1 MAVFRGFCGGNTV
14 ILLRPKI
21 TDFCYC
27 VAYFTGGV
35 LLEPTGGTT
44 DPALLATI
52 GWCILAFFIGSLPF
66 GYWAGRL
73 RGVDIREHGSGNIG
87 ATNVWRV
94 LGWQWG
100 APVFAL
106 DALKGYLPV
115 FFIQQASPPSYWI
128 VFGGLC
134 AILGHTYS
142 PFIGFKGGKG
152 VATSLGVV
160 IGFSWQVAAIAFA
173 VFVMTLLATW
183 WVSLG
188 SILGAIT
195 AAIAFFLLPPHL
207 LHGDPLPYRIFA
219 VLTMALII
227 YRHRSNIQRMR
238 DGTEPRFGKKQTP
251 PTE

>member
-1 MAVFRGFCGGNTV
+1 M
-14 ILLRPKI
+14 
-21 TDFCYC
+21 
-27 VAYFTGGV
+27 
-35 LLEPTGGTT
+35 
-44 DPALLATI
+44 
-52 GWCILAFFIGSLPF
+52 AFFIGSLPF

-73 RGVDIREHGSGNIG
+73 RSVDIREHGSGNIG

-115 FFIQQASPPSYWI
+115 LLALMAQLPSVW
-128 VFGGLC
+128 VVVVGLC
-134 AILGHTYS
+134 SILGHTYS

-160 IGFSWQVAAIAFA
+160 IGFSWVVAAIAFA
-173 VFVMTLLATW
+173 VFLLTLLSTR

-195 AAIAFFLLPPHL
+195 ATLAFFLLPSLFLPA
-207 LHGDPLPYRIFA
+207 DPLPYRIFA
-219 VLTMALII
+219 VLTMVLII
-227 YRHRSNIQRMR
+227 YRHRSNIQRIKE
-238 DGTEPRFGKKQTP
+238 GTEPRFGTRTTP
-251 PTE
+251 QPEDSEGNL

>member
-1 MAVFRGFCGGNTV
+1 MESTGSATDATLRT
-14 ILLRPKI
+14 ILGL
-21 TDFCYC
+21 C
-27 VAYFTGGV
+27 
-35 LLEPTGGTT
+35 L
-44 DPALLATI
+44 
-52 GWCILAFFIGSLPF
+52 LAFFIGSLPF

-73 RGVDIREHGSGNIG
+73 RGMDIREHGSGNIG

-100 APVFAL
+100 APVFLL

-115 FFIQQASPPSYWI
+115 LLIQQIAPPSYWI
-128 VFGGLC
+128 VIGGLC

-160 IGFSWQVAAIAFA
+160 IGFSWIVALIAFA
-173 VFVMTLLATW
+173 VFLLTLLTTW

-188 SILGAIT
+188 SILGAVT
-195 AAIAFFLLPPHL
+195 AAVAFFLLPPHF
-207 LHGDPLPYRIFA
+207 LHGDPMPYRIFA

-238 DGTEPRFGKKQTP
+238 NGTEPRFGKKSLP
-251 PTE
+251 PPDDDTNR